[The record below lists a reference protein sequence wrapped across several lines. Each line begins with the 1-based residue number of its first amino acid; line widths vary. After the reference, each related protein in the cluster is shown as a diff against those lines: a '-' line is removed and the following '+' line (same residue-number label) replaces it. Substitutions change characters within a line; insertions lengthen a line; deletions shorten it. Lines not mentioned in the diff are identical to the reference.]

1 MDIAHNV
8 FFFIV
13 AIGVLITFHE
23 FGHFWVARRMGVKVI
38 RFAVGFGPPL
48 WRWQRSP
55 EDTEFVICALPLGGY
70 VKMVDERE
78 GEVKPEDLPRA
89 FNRQPLA
96 KRIAIVAAGPLF
108 NLLLALI
115 LYWVVLVTGETGL
128 KPVVGEVPPDTLAAA
143 AGFEP
148 GDEIIA
154 VEGERTPTWSLVI
167 SKLTA
172 EMLEKRRLRIEV
184 RRPGGDREIRILE
197 IPEELAQNPNEL
209 GGKLGLTPWQ
219 PPIPPVIATV
229 QPGSPAD
236 QAGLQPGDRIVAVD
250 GRPIDDWRELV
261 EIVRDSPG
269 KPLTLTLERAGL
281 EVEVTVIPESAPG
294 PDGKPRGRIGAG
306 VRIPAEAFERLKV
319 TYRLGPLE
327 AIPAAVG
334 KTFEYAWLTLKMI
347 GKMLV
352 GQASVKNLSGPISI
366 AQYAGQSAAL
376 GMDAFLK
383 FIAIVSISLGVL
395 NLLPIPVLDGGH
407 LLFYLIE
414 AVRGRPLS
422 DEAMAMAQQI
432 GMAILLALMTLA
444 IFLDIQRLFH

>member
-23 FGHFWVARRMGVKVI
+23 FGHFWVARRLGVRVI
-38 RFAVGFGPPL
+38 RFAIGFGPPL

-55 EDTEFVICALPLGGY
+55 EDTEFVVCALPLGGY

-78 GEVKPEDLPRA
+78 GEVRPEDLPYA
-89 FNRQPLA
+89 FNRQSLA
-96 KRIAIVAAGPLF
+96 RRFAIVAAGPLF
-108 NLLLALI
+108 NLLLAVL

-128 KPVVGEVPPDTLAAA
+128 KPIVGEVPPDTLAAA
-143 AGFEP
+143 ARFEP
-148 GDEIIA
+148 GDEILA

-172 EMLEKRRLRIEV
+172 AMLEKRKLRIEV

-197 IPEELAQNPNEL
+197 IPPELAENPNRL
-209 GGKLGLTPWQ
+209 GEKLGLKPWR

-236 QAGLQPGDRIVAVD
+236 QAGLRAEDRIAAVD

-261 EIVRDSPG
+261 EAVRRHPG
-269 KPLTLTLERAGL
+269 KPLTLTVERSGRSL
-281 EVEVTVIPESAPG
+281 EVTVIPETVPG
-294 PDGKPRGRIGAG
+294 PDGKPVGRIGAG
-306 VRIPAEAFERLKV
+306 VKIPTEAFERLKV

-407 LLFYLIE
+407 LMFYLIE

-432 GMAILLALMTLA
+432 GLAILLALMTLA

>member
-1 MDIAHNV
+1 MDIAHNI

-48 WRWQRSP
+48 WRWQRAP

-96 KRIAIVAAGPLF
+96 KRVAIVAAGPLF
-108 NLLLALI
+108 NLLLAVI

-197 IPEELAQNPNEL
+197 IPEALAQNPNEL

-236 QAGLQPGDRIVAVD
+236 QAGLQPGGRIVAVD

-261 EIVRDSPG
+261 KIVRDSPG

-281 EVEVTVIPESAPG
+281 EAEVTVIPESVPG
-294 PDGKPRGRIGAG
+294 ADGKPRGRIGAG

-319 TYRLGPLE
+319 SYRLGPLE

-422 DEAMAMAQQI
+422 DEAMALAQQI